1 MPSSTTSSEPV
12 RVLLVDD
19 NQAILARVET
29 VLSPSCV
36 VVGSATDG
44 KTAVSAAL
52 ELEPDVIVLDISM
65 PGMSGFEVAARLR
78 TEGSDA
84 AVVFLTV
91 HDEEE
96 LILAAGNAGAIGYV
110 LKSRLS
116 ADLVV
121 AVCEA
126 RAGRPFQSRLDS

>member
-1 MPSSTTSSEPV
+1 MPSSITSSEPV

-29 VLSPSCV
+29 VLSPACR

-44 KTAVSAAL
+44 TTAVKAAL
-52 ELEPDVIVLDISM
+52 SLEPDVVVLDISM

-78 TEGSDA
+78 TEGSSA

-96 LILAAGNAGAIGYV
+96 LISAARQSGGMGYV
-110 LKSRLS
+110 VKPRIGT
-116 ADLVV
+116 DLLT
-121 AVCEA
+121 AVKEA
-126 RAGRPFQSRLDS
+126 HAGRPFTSPVE

>member
-1 MPSSTTSSEPV
+1 V

-19 NQAILARVET
+19 NRAILARVET
-29 VLSPSCV
+29 VLSPACV

-52 ELEPDVIVLDISM
+52 ELEPDVVVLDISM

-78 TEGSDA
+78 TEGSSA

-96 LILAAGNAGAIGYV
+96 LISAARQSGGMGYV
-110 LKSRLS
+110 VKPRIGS
-116 ADLVV
+116 DLLT
-121 AVCEA
+121 AVKEA
-126 RAGRPFQSRLDS
+126 HAGRSFISPVG

>member
-1 MPSSTTSSEPV
+1 V

-78 TEGSDA
+78 TEGSGA

-96 LILAAGNAGAIGYV
+96 LVSAARQSGGMGYV
-110 LKSRLS
+110 VKPRIGS
-116 ADLVV
+116 DLLT
-121 AVCEA
+121 AVKEA
-126 RAGRPFQSRLDS
+126 HAGRSFISPLG

>member
-1 MPSSTTSSEPV
+1 MPSSITSSEPV

-29 VLSPSCV
+29 VLSPGCL

-52 ELEPDVIVLDISM
+52 ALQPDVVVLDISM

-78 TEGSDA
+78 TEGSSA

-96 LILAAGNAGAIGYV
+96 ILAAAKQSGGVGYV
-110 LKSRLS
+110 VKPRIGS
-116 ADLVV
+116 DLLT
-121 AVCEA
+121 AVKEA
-126 RAGRPFQSRLDS
+126 HAGRSFISPLG

>member
-1 MPSSTTSSEPV
+1 MPSSITSSEPV

-29 VLSPSCV
+29 VLSPACV

-44 KTAVSAAL
+44 KTAVKAAL
-52 ELEPDVIVLDISM
+52 SLEPDVVVLDISM

-78 TEGSDA
+78 TEGSSA

-96 LILAAGNAGAIGYV
+96 LISAAKQSGGMGYV
-110 LKSRLS
+110 VKPRIGS
-116 ADLVV
+116 DLLT
-121 AVCEA
+121 AVKEA
-126 RAGRPFQSRLDS
+126 HAGRPFTSPLG

>member
-1 MPSSTTSSEPV
+1 M

-29 VLSPSCV
+29 VLSPACV

-52 ELEPDVIVLDISM
+52 ALDPDVVVLDISM

-78 TEGSDA
+78 TEGSSA
-84 AVVFLTV
+84 AVVFLTA

-96 LILAAGNAGAIGYV
+96 LVSAARQSGGMGYV
-110 LKSRLS
+110 VKPRIGS
-116 ADLVV
+116 DLLT
-121 AVCEA
+121 AVKEA
-126 RAGRPFQSRLDS
+126 HAGRPFISPLG

>member
-1 MPSSTTSSEPV
+1 MPSSITSSDPV

-29 VLSPSCV
+29 VLSPACV

-44 KTAVSAAL
+44 KTALKAAL
-52 ELEPDVIVLDISM
+52 SLDPDVVVLDISM

-78 TEGSDA
+78 TEGSSA

-96 LILAAGNAGAIGYV
+96 LISAARQSGGMGYV
-110 LKSRLS
+110 VKPRIGT
-116 ADLVV
+116 DLLT
-121 AVCEA
+121 AVKEA
-126 RAGRPFQSRLDS
+126 HAGRPFTSPVE

>member
-1 MPSSTTSSEPV
+1 MPSSITSSEPV

-29 VLSPSCV
+29 VLSTACV

-44 KTAVSAAL
+44 KTALSAARTL
-52 ELEPDVIVLDISM
+52 DPDVVVLDISM

-78 TEGSDA
+78 TEGSSA

-96 LILAAGNAGAIGYV
+96 LVSAAKQSGGMGYV
-110 LKSRLS
+110 VKPRIGS
-116 ADLVV
+116 DLLT
-121 AVCEA
+121 AVKEA
-126 RAGRPFQSRLDS
+126 HAGRSFISPLG

>member
-1 MPSSTTSSEPV
+1 V

-29 VLSPSCV
+29 VLSPACV

-44 KTAVSAAL
+44 TTAVKAAL
-52 ELEPDVIVLDISM
+52 SLDPDVVVLDISM

-78 TEGSDA
+78 TEGSSA

-96 LILAAGNAGAIGYV
+96 LISAARQSGGMGYV
-110 LKSRLS
+110 VKPRIGS
-116 ADLVV
+116 DLLT
-121 AVCEA
+121 AVREA
-126 RAGRPFQSRLDS
+126 HAGRPFTSPVE

>member
-1 MPSSTTSSEPV
+1 V

-29 VLSPSCV
+29 VLSPACI

-44 KTAVSAAL
+44 KAAVSAAL
-52 ELEPDVIVLDISM
+52 ELEPDVVVLDISM

-78 TEGSDA
+78 TQGSSA

-96 LILAAGNAGAIGYV
+96 LVSAARQSGGIGYV
-110 LKSRLS
+110 VKPRIGS
-116 ADLVV
+116 DLLT
-121 AVCEA
+121 AVKEA
-126 RAGRPFQSRLDS
+126 HAGRSFISPLG

>member
-1 MPSSTTSSEPV
+1 V
-12 RVLLVDD
+12 RVLLVDH

-29 VLSPSCV
+29 VLSPARV

-52 ELEPDVIVLDISM
+52 KLEPEVVVLDISM

-78 TEGSDA
+78 TEGSSA

-96 LILAAGNAGAIGYV
+96 LVSAARQSGGIGYV
-110 LKSRLS
+110 VKPRIGS
-116 ADLVV
+116 DLLT
-121 AVCEA
+121 AVKEA
-126 RAGRPFQSRLDS
+126 HAGRSFISPLG

>member
-1 MPSSTTSSEPV
+1 MPSSITSSEPV

-52 ELEPDVIVLDISM
+52 ELEPDVVVLDISM
-65 PGMSGFEVAARLR
+65 PGMTGFEVASRLKA
-78 TEGSDA
+78 TGSTTA
-84 AVVFLTV
+84 IVFLTV
-91 HDEEE
+91 HEDEAVFR
-96 LILAAGNAGAIGYV
+96 AAKAVGGLGYV
-110 LKSRLS
+110 VKSRLAS
-116 ADLVV
+116 DLQQ
-121 AVCEA
+121 AVMAASE
-126 RAGRPFQSRLDS
+126 GRPFSSAIRD

>member
-29 VLSPSCV
+29 VLSPACV

-52 ELEPDVIVLDISM
+52 ALEPDVVVLDISM

-78 TEGSDA
+78 TEGSHA

-96 LILAAGNAGAIGYV
+96 LVSAARQSGGMGYV
-110 LKSRLS
+110 VKPRIGS
-116 ADLVV
+116 DLLT
-121 AVCEA
+121 AVKEA
-126 RAGRPFQSRLDS
+126 HAGRSFISPLG

>member
-1 MPSSTTSSEPV
+1 MPSSITSSEPV

-19 NQAILARVET
+19 NRAILARVET
-29 VLSPSCV
+29 VLSPACV

-44 KTAVSAAL
+44 TTAVSAAMAL
-52 ELEPDVIVLDISM
+52 HPDVVVLDISM

-78 TEGSDA
+78 TEGSSA

-96 LILAAGNAGAIGYV
+96 LITAARQSGGMGYV
-110 LKSRLS
+110 VKPRIGS
-116 ADLVV
+116 DLLT
-121 AVCEA
+121 AVREA
-126 RAGRPFQSRLDS
+126 HAGRSFISPLG

>member
-1 MPSSTTSSEPV
+1 MPSGTTSSEPV

-29 VLSPSCV
+29 VLSPACV

-52 ELEPDVIVLDISM
+52 ALEPDVVVLDISM

-78 TEGSDA
+78 TEGSNA

-96 LILAAGNAGAIGYV
+96 LVSAARQSGGMGYV
-110 LKSRLS
+110 VKPRIGFPVL
-116 ADLVV
+116 
-121 AVCEA
+121 
-126 RAGRPFQSRLDS
+126 PT

>member
-1 MPSSTTSSEPV
+1 MPSSITSSDPV

-29 VLSPSCV
+29 VLSPACV

-44 KTAVSAAL
+44 TTAVKAAL
-52 ELEPDVIVLDISM
+52 SLDPDVVVLDISM

-78 TEGSDA
+78 TEGSSA

-96 LILAAGNAGAIGYV
+96 LISAARQSGGMGYV
-110 LKSRLS
+110 VKPRIGS
-116 ADLVV
+116 DLLT
-121 AVCEA
+121 AVREA
-126 RAGRPFQSRLDS
+126 HAGRPFTSPVE

>member
-1 MPSSTTSSEPV
+1 MPLNITSSEPV

-29 VLSPSCV
+29 VLSSACQ

-44 KTAVSAAL
+44 QTAVSAAL
-52 ELEPDVIVLDISM
+52 ALQPDVVVLDISM

-78 TEGSDA
+78 TEGSSA

-91 HDEEE
+91 HDQEE
-96 LILAAGNAGAIGYV
+96 LITTAKQSGGIGYV
-110 LKSRLS
+110 
-116 ADLVV
+116 V
-121 AVCEA
+121 
-126 RAGRPFQSRLDS
+126 

>member
-1 MPSSTTSSEPV
+1 V

-78 TEGSDA
+78 TEGSSA

-96 LILAAGNAGAIGYV
+96 LVSAARQSGGMGYV
-110 LKSRLS
+110 VKPRIGS
-116 ADLVV
+116 DLLT
-121 AVCEA
+121 AVKEA
-126 RAGRPFQSRLDS
+126 HAGRSFISPLG